1 MRRKLLIAALCGAS
15 MGAYAITS
23 PVASN
28 TTITGT
34 DSFTGLLAVNSNVI
48 LTIGEIGGAT
58 GSLTLTNTGGYP
70 MVNNGRIV
78 VNAGSSLAVN
88 RTDAVKW
95 AYASYSGSMD
105 IYGSVTTS
113 YGSTATDVFGY
124 NLAVGAGK
132 TLNVFSGGT
141 LTYGNGSL
149 AVQGGTANFYAGS
162 LTKVDKLVING
173 SNGKIVVGADGVL
186 TNTSGGTI
194 SELTVGS
201 NQSNTRLDVSAT
213 TNFSIGN
220 FTVQQGTSFGV
231 ILPSASG
238 AIFTL
243 GKFSLN
249 PTLTYLGTE
258 TFTLEDFANDIF
270 KISDSSNLN
279 IIDKSI
285 LEVTTQ
291 GKTNTF
297 TLIAKDSEGQTITLA
312 ENQTWEISE
321 SGFLNI
327 VTVVPEP
334 AEWAAIFGA
343 AALALAFVR
352 RRK

>member
-1 MRRKLLIAALCGAS
+1 
-15 MGAYAITS
+15 
-23 PVASN
+23 
-28 TTITGT
+28 
-34 DSFTGLLAVNSNVI
+34 
-48 LTIGEIGGAT
+48 
-58 GSLTLTNTGGYP
+58 
-70 MVNNGRIV
+70 
-78 VNAGSSLAVN
+78 
-88 RTDAVKW
+88 
-95 AYASYSGSMD
+95 MD

-113 YGSTATDVFGY
+113 YGSTATDVYGY
-124 NLAVGAGK
+124 NLA
-132 TLNVFSGGT
+132 
-141 LTYGNGSL
+141 
-149 AVQGGTANFYAGS
+149 
-162 LTKVDKLVING
+162 
-173 SNGKIVVGADGVL
+173 VGADGVL

-201 NQSNTRLDVSAT
+201 NQSNTHLDVSAT

-285 LEVTTQ
+285 LEVTT
-291 GKTNTF
+291 GSKTNTF
-297 TLIAKDSEGQTITLA
+297 TLIAKDSEGQTLPLPKIRL
-312 ENQTWEISE
+312 
-321 SGFLNI
+321 GRYRK
-327 VTVVPEP
+327 
-334 AEWAAIFGA
+334 AAF
-343 AALALAFVR
+343 
-352 RRK
+352 